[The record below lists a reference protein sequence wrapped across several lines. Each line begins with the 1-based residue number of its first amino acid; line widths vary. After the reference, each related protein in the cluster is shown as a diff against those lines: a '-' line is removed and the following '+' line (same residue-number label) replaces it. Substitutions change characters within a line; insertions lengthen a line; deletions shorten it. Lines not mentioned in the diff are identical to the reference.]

1 MERLA
6 DRLAERLKELRGD
19 IPQLQ
24 FCKKLGVS
32 KSSLHRM
39 EMGEQNV
46 TLEMLDAVCARLKFD
61 ICDLFPPS
69 GKPKGRTR

>member
-1 MERLA
+1 MERSA
-6 DRLAERLKELRGD
+6 DRLAKRLKELRGD
-19 IPQLQ
+19 TSQLQ

-46 TLEMLDAVCARLKFD
+46 TLDTLDALCARLKFD
-61 ICDLFPPS
+61 ICDLFPPP
-69 GKPKGRTR
+69 GKAKGKTP